1 MAVSGAA
8 QAETPEQTLRRIA
21 ARARRVETPCGDGS
35 MVWHLWGESGPALVL
50 LHGGAGSWRHWVR
63 TIEPF
68 AARHRLLVPDLPGM
82 GESADPPAPPGMAEI
97 AAITARG
104 IERILGPAE
113 PYDLVGFSF
122 GASVGGHIAL
132 LHGARMRSLTL
143 IGPGGLVPARQPL
156 RLERVRGKTG
166 AELVEA
172 HRTNLL
178 RLMLADPASVDPLA
192 LAIQDWNASHS
203 RLDTPAL
210 IARRPLAESLP
221 QLSIP
226 VNAVWGERDQYAYW
240 GLEERIA
247 VIRELCP
254 HAHVHVVPV
263 AGHWLA
269 YEDAPA
275 FNAYLEE
282 RLRAGAA
289 Q

>member
-1 MAVSGAA
+1 
-8 QAETPEQTLRRIA
+8 
-21 ARARRVETPCGDGS
+21 
-35 MVWHLWGESGPALVL
+35 
-50 LHGGAGSWRHWVR
+50 VR

-68 AARHRLLVPDLPGM
+68 AARHHLLVPDLPGM

-143 IGPGGLVPARQPL
+143 IGPGGLVQPRQPL

-166 AELVEA
+166 AELIEA

-178 RLMLADPASVDPLA
+178 RLMLADPASVDALA
-192 LAIQDWNASHS
+192 LAIQDWNARHA

-221 QLSIP
+221 RLRIP
-226 VNAVWGERDQYAYW
+226 VNAVWGERDQYAFW

-247 VIRELCP
+247 ALRALCP
-254 HAHVHVVPV
+254 HAHIHVVPG
-263 AGHWLA
+263 AGHWLP

-282 RLRAGAA
+282 RLRASAEP
-289 Q
+289 

>member
-1 MAVSGAA
+1 MNDAA
-8 QAETPEQTLRRIA
+8 RTEAPEETLRRIA
-21 ARARRVETPCGDGS
+21 SAARRVETPCGDGR
-35 MVWHLWGESGPALVL
+35 MVWHLWGESGSALVL

-68 AARHRLLVPDLPGM
+68 ATRHRLLVPDLPGM
-82 GESADPPAPPGMAEI
+82 GESADPPSPPSMAEI

-104 IERILGPAE
+104 IEQILGPSE
-113 PYDLVGFSF
+113 PYDLAGFSF
-122 GASVGGHIAL
+122 GASVGGHVAL

-143 IGPGGLVPARQPL
+143 IGPGGLVQPRQPL

-166 AELVEA
+166 AELMEA

-178 RLMLADPASVDPLA
+178 RLMLADEASVDALA
-192 LAIQDWNASHS
+192 LAIQDWNARHA
-203 RLDTPAL
+203 RLDTPSL
-210 IARRPLAESLP
+210 IAKRPLAESLP

-226 VNAVWGERDQYAYW
+226 VNVVWGERDQYAYW
-240 GLEERIA
+240 GLDERIA

-254 HAHVHVVPV
+254 HAHIHVVPV

-275 FNAYLEE
+275 FNAYLAD
-282 RLRAGAA
+282 RLRHSAPSSP
-289 Q
+289 